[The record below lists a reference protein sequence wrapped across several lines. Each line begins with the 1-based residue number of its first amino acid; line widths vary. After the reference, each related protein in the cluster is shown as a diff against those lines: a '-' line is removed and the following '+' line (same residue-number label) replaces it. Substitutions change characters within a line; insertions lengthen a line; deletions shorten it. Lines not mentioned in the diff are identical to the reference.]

1 MEEVVFLEC
10 GSKEWLEVGK
20 LLSSY
25 EKLLAVEMHKC
36 DSNDEFCSGVSK
48 SITLHDII
56 LMDCCTTDKGV
67 QDLIKMPQLRQLRL
81 IASNDSKA
89 FANKFTIH
97 GFKKVLSNLGGLPKL

>member
-1 MEEVVFLEC
+1 MT
-10 GSKEWLEVGK
+10 
-20 LLSSY
+20 SSSVAY
-25 EKLLAVEMHKC
+25 NINAV
-36 DSNDEFCSGVSK
+36 
-48 SITLHDII
+48 
-56 LMDCCTTDKGV
+56 DCCTTDKGV